1 MKLLELL
8 ELIGIV
14 VLTFTMI
21 IGSALVIV
29 YALGKLLGV

>member
-14 VLTFTMI
+14 VLTFAMI
-21 IGSALVIV
+21 IGSALVIG
-29 YALGKLLGV
+29 YAFGKLMGV